1 MPYKTKFVPVN
12 RNKYVGNVD
21 KILCKS
27 LWERK
32 LCKYLDIQDSVIKW
46 CYECVKI
53 PYMSPIDKKKH
64 TYYPDFMV
72 MLKEKTGDIKTII
85 VEVKPEKQTKEP
97 VNKKKKS
104 YKNEL
109 VTFLINEAKW
119 KAAFEFCQDRNMKFM
134 ILTEKDLGIIN
145 G

>member
-1 MPYKTKFVPVN
+1 MPYKTKFVPLN
-12 RNKYVGNVD
+12 AEKYVGDVE

-32 LCKYLDIQDSVIKW
+32 LCKYFDIQDNVIKW

-53 PYMSPIDKKKH
+53 PYISPVDKKKH

-72 MLKEKTGDIKTII
+72 MLKEKTGNIKTLI

-97 VNKKKKS
+97 SNKKRKS

-119 KAAFEFCQDRNMKFM
+119 EAAKNICSCNEWDFKL
-134 ILTEKDLGIIN
+134 LTEKTLFR
-145 G
+145 

>member
-1 MPYKTKFVPVN
+1 MPYKTKFVPLN
-12 RNKYVGNVD
+12 KEKYVGDVE
-21 KILCKS
+21 KIMCKS

-97 VNKKKKS
+97 ANKKK
-104 YKNEL
+104 N
-109 VTFLINEAKW
+109 LIRTN
-119 KAAFEFCQDRNMKFM
+119 
-134 ILTEKDLGIIN
+134 
-145 G
+145 